1 MRRAIMLS
9 GRNFSLNLIVLATG
23 GLMILCTGSLHLGMG
38 VDWGSEGVHRREE
51 ITPESDF
58 IVSLEFKETV
68 KSGQDWYR
76 FVV

>member
-1 MRRAIMLS
+1 
-9 GRNFSLNLIVLATG
+9 
-23 GLMILCTGSLHLGMG
+23 MG

-76 FVV
+76 LVV